1 MNTRNLVIVIAA
13 VALGGFAAS
22 ALVFQRP
29 PPIEPVSTV
38 SNDFEESVL
47 ERAYSPSF
55 GPKDAPVTVVEF
67 FDPACESCRAFH
79 PTVKEIL
86 AAYPE
91 DVRVVIRY
99 TPFHEGSD
107 VVVRLLE
114 TARLQGVYEPVLEAI
129 LESQPKWA
137 KHGSP
142 QLELAFRAAAAAGL
156 DIEKAQKFMAL
167 PDITSILQQDVAD
180 VKAVGI
186 RGTPTFFVNGKSLP
200 EFGRRQ
206 LREFV
211 DAEVAAARANVRR

>member
-13 VALGGFAAS
+13 VALVGFAAS
-22 ALVFQRP
+22 ALMFQRP
-29 PPIEPVSTV
+29 SPIEPNSTV
-38 SNDFEESVL
+38 SNVFEESVL

-55 GPKDAPVTVVEF
+55 G
-67 FDPACESCRAFH
+67 
-79 PTVKEIL
+79 
-86 AAYPE
+86 
-91 DVRVVIRY
+91 RY

-114 TARLQGVYEPVLEAI
+114 TARMQGVYEPVLEAI

-137 KHGSP
+137 KHGAP
-142 QLELAFRAAAAAGL
+142 QLELAFQAAAAAGL
-156 DIEKAQKFMAL
+156 DIEKSQKFMAL

-180 VKAVGI
+180 VKAVGV
-186 RGTPTFFVNGKSLP
+186 RGTPTFFVNGKPLP
-200 EFGRRQ
+200 QFGREE

>member
-13 VALGGFAAS
+13 VALGGFAVS

-29 PPIEPVSTV
+29 PPIEPNSTV
-38 SNDFEESVL
+38 PSVFEESAL

-67 FDPACESCRAFH
+67 FDPSCEACRAFH

-114 TARLQGVYEPVLEAI
+114 AARLQGVYEPVLEAV

-142 QLELAFRAAAAAGL
+142 QLELAFQSAATAGL
-156 DIEKAQKFMAL
+156 DVEKARKFMTL
-167 PDITSILQQDVAD
+167 PDITSILMQDKAD
-180 VKAVGI
+180 VKAVGVK
-186 RGTPTFFVNGKSLP
+186 GTPTFFVNGKPLP
-200 EFGRRQ
+200 QFGREE

-211 DAEVAAARANVRR
+211 DGEVAAARANVRR

>member
-1 MNTRNLVIVIAA
+1 MNIRKLVIAIAA
-13 VALGGFAAS
+13 VALGGFAAGV
-22 ALVFQRP
+22 LVFQSP
-29 PPIEPVSTV
+29 PPTAPDLAATNSV
-38 SNDFEESVL
+38 EESIL

-67 FDPACESCRAFH
+67 FDPSCEACRAFH

-114 TARLQGVYEPVLEAI
+114 TARMQGVFEPVLEAI

-137 KHGSP
+137 KHGAP
-142 QLELAFRAAAAAGL
+142 KLELAFQAAAAAGL

-167 PDITSILQQDVAD
+167 PDITSILQQDMAD
-180 VKAVGI
+180 VKAVGV
-186 RGTPTFFVNGKSLP
+186 RGTPTFFVNGKPLP
-200 EFGRRQ
+200 EFGRQQ

-211 DAEVAAARANVRR
+211 DAEVTAARANARQ